1 MKIIRIFSFLL
12 LLGAVVSSTDAAAV
26 FAILRSKSVS
36 LQGRLQPLLEL
47 ESGSNDPMAAFLT
60 VFMIGI
66 IQNPETSYWS
76 IFPAFFGKMS
86 IGIVWGYLVGRAGA
100 WLYTKLKLDYEG
112 LYFVLGISLVL
123 FAYGIAECIYGNGF
137 MACYVCGLTM
147 GNLRFNYKKGLVRF
161 SDGVG
166 WLMQVMLFLVLGL
179 LVFPKQLPGIAISG
193 FILALLLMFVARP
206 AAVLL
211 CMIRSPYSMR
221 ERLLI
226 SWVGLRGA
234 APIVFATFPLLAGI
248 ENAGLLFNLVFF
260 IVIASVLIQG
270 RTLMPFARLLKLDKP
285 LNDKVR
291 APIELEETD
300 TLNSKMFEFEIP
312 PDAPFVNKT
321 LAEMKLPPGVLVLLL
336 LWGRGDAFTL
346 SILGENG
353 LSLNLYTILFIAFF
367 GIGYGAYYATA
378 DMPIPMVADCSDYE
392 TYISGKYIPGIM
404 GTLFSLVDKLV
415 SSLSATVVGVAVS
428 FIGLD
433 SLPTQYDPYTPG
445 MNVVVIVLF
454 CVIPMIAW
462 AATLLAMKNYSLTGE
477 KMKEI
482 QAVNACR
489 RDAVAGGM
497 SLEDA
502 MQKWQTI
509 DQLPAQYRAN

>member
-1 MKIIRIFSFLL
+1 MIIQYVLAVVALLLFLGVFSSKLSSQFNVPILLMFLGVGML
-12 LLGAVVSSTDAAAV
+12 AGSDGLGGIEFSDASAANYLGTVAMAFILYSGGLDTNFRSIKSVLGYGTLLASAGVLLTAILLGIGVTFVLGCDWKWGMLLGAVVSSTDAAAV

-285 LNDKVR
+285 LNHKVR

-336 LWGRGDAFTL
+336 RRNNHFILARGNTRLEAGDGMLMMGDINEMTR
-346 SILGENG
+346 
-353 LSLNLYTILFIAFF
+353 IAAEYF
-367 GIGYGAYYATA
+367 
-378 DMPIPMVADCSDYE
+378 PNSDFE
-392 TYISGKYIPGIM
+392 
-404 GTLFSLVDKLV
+404 
-415 SSLSATVVGVAVS
+415 
-428 FIGLD
+428 
-433 SLPTQYDPYTPG
+433 
-445 MNVVVIVLF
+445 
-454 CVIPMIAW
+454 
-462 AATLLAMKNYSLTGE
+462 
-477 KMKEI
+477 
-482 QAVNACR
+482 
-489 RDAVAGGM
+489 
-497 SLEDA
+497 
-502 MQKWQTI
+502 
-509 DQLPAQYRAN
+509 